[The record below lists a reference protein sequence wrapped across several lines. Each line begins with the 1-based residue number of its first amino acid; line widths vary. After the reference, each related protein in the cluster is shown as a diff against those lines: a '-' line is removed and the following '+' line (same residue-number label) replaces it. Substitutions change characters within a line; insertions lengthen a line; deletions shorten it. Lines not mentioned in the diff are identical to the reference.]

1 MPSALNWRVTSEQIL
16 MLNIEL
22 SALKNAVSLAARVV
36 NTRGII
42 PALSMI
48 RIKTDGAAG
57 VCLTGTDTVHSLSVM
72 ADATVHQPMDVC
84 VPADRLAAVAG
95 LSGERAKVK
104 LDEERKKLEIS
115 MGTRR
120 FSMGYIPGD
129 CHPEIKIEGDP
140 VAEFEA
146 PGLVEMLDTVVFA
159 VAGNKEHTRPFLQN
173 VWVESDGSAIHLVAG
188 DGFRVV
194 SNSMP
199 LPTPEFGVPISA
211 STAKELARLPVSK
224 FRVFDRYMIAVG
236 DGIRFIAARPVVKYM
251 RWREVFPQAVHSIK
265 VPKAALTEICSIY
278 RQFGTDGHVRFET
291 EGSEC
296 VIQAR
301 GETDDIEII
310 VPIEASSEEA
320 LLTAKFSASLLQPM
334 IAQVT
339 GDSVEF
345 LWAKNGPDMPRAIQS
360 GSWRGVIAPVKQ

>member
-1 MPSALNWRVTSEQIL
+1 
-16 MLNIEL
+16 MLKIEL
-22 SALKNAVSLAARVV
+22 SALKEAVDLAGRVV
-36 NTRGII
+36 NSRGII
-42 PALSMI
+42 PVLSMI
-48 RIKTDGAAG
+48 RITTDGANA
-57 VCLTGTDTVHSLSVM
+57 VRFTGTDTVHSLSVM
-72 ADATVHQPMDVC
+72 ADADVHSEFDVC
-84 VPADRLAAVAG
+84 VPADRLRAVAG
-95 LSGERAKVK
+95 LSGDRARLK

-115 MGTRR
+115 MGTSR
-120 FSMGYIPGD
+120 FSMGYIPGIN
-129 CHPEIKIEGDP
+129 HPEIKIDGEP

-146 PGLVEMLDTVVFA
+146 PGLIDMIDTVVFA
-159 VAGNKEHTRPFLQN
+159 VAGNKEHSRPFLQN

-194 SNSMP
+194 SNSIP

-211 STAKELARLPVSK
+211 NTAKELSRLPVSK
-224 FRVFDRYMIAVG
+224 FRVFERYMIAAG

-265 VPKAALTEICSIY
+265 VPKAALTEICSIH

-291 EGSEC
+291 DGSEC

-334 IAQVT
+334 IAQVS
-339 GDSVEF
+339 GESVEF